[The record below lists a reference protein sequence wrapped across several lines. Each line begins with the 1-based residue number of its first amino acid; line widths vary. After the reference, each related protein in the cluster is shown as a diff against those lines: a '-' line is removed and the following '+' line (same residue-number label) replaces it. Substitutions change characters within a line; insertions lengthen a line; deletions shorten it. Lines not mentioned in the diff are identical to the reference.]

1 MVDVRR
7 VGLEETLAL
16 KQRVLRPHQTIEELA
31 QENAG
36 LPDLA
41 CFAVVEGERVI
52 GTATVHREAA
62 PWAPH
67 ETPAWRLRSMATEE
81 GRRGQGIGTALLT
94 ALIARCE
101 AGPWRQMIAVIGDSG
116 NAGSIAVHRNAGF
129 ALIGTLPETSV
140 PVVTAP
146 KPFIEKTRST
156 GSRKCRE
163 ESFSATC
170 RAARSSSSRN

>member
-1 MVDVRR
+1 VVDVRR

-16 KQRVLRPHQTIEELA
+16 KQRVLRPHQTTEELA

-94 ALIARCE
+94 AIVDHVRSRGGRLLWCNARTPAVAFYERGGFRTRGEPWDEPAIGPHIAMFVVVNHD
-101 AGPWRQMIAVIGDSG
+101 PL
-116 NAGSIAVHRNAGF
+116 F
-129 ALIGTLPETSV
+129 GTV
-140 PVVTAP
+140 
-146 KPFIEKTRST
+146 
-156 GSRKCRE
+156 
-163 ESFSATC
+163 SA
-170 RAARSSSSRN
+170 

>member
-1 MVDVRR
+1 MARDVRR
-7 VGLEETLAL
+7 VELDTILAL

-67 ETPAWRLRSMATEE
+67 ETRAWRLRSMATEE
-81 GRRGQGIGTALLT
+81 GRRGEGIGTA
-94 ALIARCE
+94 ALAAAVEHVRSQGARLFWCNARTPAIAFYER
-101 AGPWRQMIAVIGDSG
+101 
-116 NAGSIAVHRNAGF
+116 AGF
-129 ALIGTLPETSV
+129 RTRGDPWDEPHIGPHIAMFLVLS
-140 PVVTAP
+140 
-146 KPFIEKTRST
+146 
-156 GSRKCRE
+156 
-163 ESFSATC
+163 
-170 RAARSSSSRN
+170 

>member
-16 KQRVLRPHQTIEELA
+16 KQRVLRPHQTIAELA
-31 QENAG
+31 QENTG

-94 ALIARCE
+94 AIVDHVRSR
-101 AGPWRQMIAVIGDSG
+101 GGI
-116 NAGSIAVHRNAGF
+116 
-129 ALIGTLPETSV
+129 V
-140 PVVTAP
+140 PVSNALRS
-146 KPFIEKTRST
+146 FST
-156 GSRKCRE
+156 GWLLP
-163 ESFSATC
+163 
-170 RAARSSSSRN
+170 